1 MVADRQ
7 GTNARQLVSP
17 DRPERDKAAKAM
29 LPDKQI
35 FSLVLKLMCPE
46 YAEFTVRELS
56 SRIQEAF
63 RMPLSAANELAV
75 LNEKMETMDPALTV
89 AMEGTTVNDQV
100 CVIQD
105 METEKLYVV
114 IIVVNNTVPTAE
126 VMANRNDCCIARG
139 ISGQQNRIKGMN
151 TDCAGLNDLKMFWIY
166 PTAIFSDA
174 LIITWEVKA
183 RHGNARVIRE
193 FSRITETH
201 VENRFVFIGPEWD
214 DLEDRTLNG
223 LGHIFRNRNRREALE
238 YMEKEGVA
246 MTAAFRFLA
255 PGWRRR
261 TGSWKTATGESR
273 NRKPNWPAT
282 KRTEFAWPANSIRS
296 GRDRQYTD
304 APAFL
309 LPRFQTRP
317 GLALI
322 CNVCFSC
329 REQVGAACLSLQKK
343 PALSVVFSNRNS
355 RFSVQ

>member
-29 LPDKQI
+29 LQDKQI
-35 FSLVLKLMCPE
+35 FSLVLKLICPE

-56 SRIQEAF
+56 SRIREVF

-89 AMEGTTVNDQV
+89 AVEGTTVNDQV

-105 METEKLYVV
+105 RETEKLYVV

-139 ISGQQNRIKGMN
+139 ISGQRNRINGMN

-166 PTAIFSDA
+166 PKAIFSDD

-183 RHGNARVIRE
+183 RQGNARVIRE
-193 FSRITETH
+193 FSRITETR
-201 VENRFVFIGPEWD
+201 VENRFVFIDPEWD
-214 DLEDRTLNG
+214 DLEDRTLNS
-223 LGHIFRNRNRREALE
+223 LGHIFRDRNRKEALE

-261 TGSWKTATGESR
+261 TGSWKTAAGESGNR
-273 NRKPNWPAT
+273 NPNWSAT
-282 KRTEFAWPANSIRS
+282 MRTQSAWPANSIRS
-296 GRDRQYTD
+296 DRDRQYTD

-309 LPRFQTRP
+309 LPRFQTLP

-322 CNVCFSC
+322 CNVCFSLP
-329 REQVGAACLSLQKK
+329 GAGGSSLHVSAEKNCTFCCFQ
-343 PALSVVFSNRNS
+343 
-355 RFSVQ
+355 